1 MTRLN
6 DGADLEVAEEE
17 DFGISRDSSGEL
29 QPVKQRI
36 PGTEKAIKCIPL
48 VPSVREEY
56 TDVLESDDADEERI
70 AELWS
75 SNIVAGIG
83 SDATAEMID
92 NIPYGLVAG
101 INQALKNSSGEQVFL
116 AVREQVNEEIAG
128 HIKMAQELDGDTVG
142 KLMEQMDGSADSNDE
157 QS

>member
-6 DGADLEVAEEE
+6 DGADLEVATEE
-17 DFGISRDSSGEL
+17 DFGIRRDSEGDL
-29 QPVKQRI
+29 QAVKQRI
-36 PGTEKAIKCIPL
+36 PGTDKAIKCIPL

-56 TDVLESDDADEERI
+56 TDVLDSDDAEAERI
-70 AELWS
+70 AELWQS
-75 SNIVAGIG
+75 QIVEGIG
-83 SDATAEMID
+83 ADASPEKIED
-92 NIPYGLVAG
+92 NLPYGIIAG

-128 HIKMAQELDGDTVG
+128 QVQLAKELDDEAVQS
-142 KLMEQMDGSADSNDE
+142 LLGSAASNGD